1 VASYFIFGEAT
12 QDTLWLTG
20 AESRCGFERPEQLNR
35 PSGAFLMMIGTA
47 LILKGDTQELKSSNR
62 NEKKMFNNE

>member
-20 AESRCGFERPEQLNR
+20 AESRCGFERSEQLNR

-47 LILKGDTQELKSSNR
+47 LILKGDTEALKSGNQ
-62 NEKKMFNNE
+62 NEKKMMKDE